1 MTIRSACFLIAVS
14 ICLTSCMAPDTHH
27 QVIISIPE
35 QRMALLED
43 GASIASYPVSTSKYG
58 TADFPGSYGTP
69 LGDLEIADKIGG
81 SAPSGTVFKDRR
93 RTGEIV
99 SEDSPG
105 RETPTRMVATSTFM
119 ARRKS
124 ETSACR

>member
-1 MTIRSACFLIAVS
+1 MKSNNGGSSAPRSMIKNGGRAASIWASYAERPIHLTHCLFAAVALF
-14 ICLTSCMAPDTHH
+14 ITSCVAPDTHH

-43 GASIASYPVSTSKYG
+43 GAPIATYPVSTSKYG

-81 SAPSGTVFKDRR
+81 SASKRNGF
-93 RTGEIV
+93 
-99 SEDSPG
+99 
-105 RETPTRMVATSTFM
+105 
-119 ARRKS
+119 
-124 ETSACR
+124 